1 MNNTDRQYLDLMR
14 EIWENGARKDT
25 RSGRVRS
32 VFGRQMRFN
41 LKEGFPLLT
50 TKKVFTKGIIH
61 ELLWFISG
69 STNIK
74 YLVEHQVNIWT
85 DDAYRYYR
93 EIVGHHDET
102 DIAGQPIEILS
113 KEDFVQ
119 AVLDRKTLYLKSSGS
134 ESPSGDTY
142 RFGDLGEMYGKNWRN
157 FDGTFDQIDY
167 VIQTIRQDPQSR
179 RILLTCY
186 NPATAGSAALYPCHI
201 LYQFYVN
208 DGALSCMVE
217 CRSQDYFLG
226 TVYNIASA
234 ALLTHMIAEV
244 CQLDVGELIWVG
256 GDVHLYENHAAAVHE
271 QLSRQGS
278 DTLPTLRFA
287 RQISSIDDFQYDD
300 FIIEN
305 YHSDPVIKAPLSVG

>member
-1 MNNTDRQYLDLMR
+1 MNQADKQYLEVMR
-14 EIWENGARKDT
+14 DILENGSLKDT
-25 RSGRVRS
+25 RSGKVRS

-61 ELLWFISG
+61 ELLWFVSG

-74 YLVEHQVNIWT
+74 YLVEHQTNIWT

-93 EIVGHHDET
+93 ELVGKHCALNPMAE
-102 DIAGQPIEILS
+102 PIEILP
-113 KEDFVQ
+113 KEEFVQ
-119 AVLDRKTLYLKSSGS
+119 AVLEEKTLDLQAETG
-134 ESPSGDTY
+134 GNRVTTTY

-157 FDGTFDQIDY
+157 FDGSFDQIDY
-167 VIQTIRQDPQSR
+167 VVSTIRQDPSSR

-201 LYQFYVN
+201 LYQFYVDN
-208 DGALSCMVE
+208 GELSCMVE

-234 ALLTHMIAEV
+234 AMLTHMIAEV
-244 CQLDVGELIWVG
+244 CHLGVGELIWVG

-271 QLSRQGS
+271 QLSRKGS

-287 RQISSIDDFQYDD
+287 RSISSIDDFTYDD
-300 FIIEN
+300 FIIED
-305 YHSDPVIKAPLSVG
+305 YHPDDVIKAPLSVG